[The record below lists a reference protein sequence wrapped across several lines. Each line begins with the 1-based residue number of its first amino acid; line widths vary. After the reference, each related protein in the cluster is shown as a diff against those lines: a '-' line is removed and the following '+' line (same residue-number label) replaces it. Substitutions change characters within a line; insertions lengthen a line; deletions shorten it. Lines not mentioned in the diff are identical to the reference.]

1 MQANQGK
8 NKVKSGGKQTKK
20 EKYTVFLLSFYLLIW
35 SFKYI
40 LELDW
45 ISSLLSKTV
54 LVCGGVSG

>member
-1 MQANQGK
+1 MQAGQGK
-8 NKVKSGGKQTKK
+8 NKVKSAGKQTKK

-40 LELDW
+40 RELDW

-54 LVCGGVSG
+54 LVWGGGG